1 MIHIG
6 SPCVIPSKLRKDTHK
21 KDLTKLSL
29 SVHLSSPEG
38 NEKEVFS
45 LNSSRYRLPAP
56 TLYLCKLLNLHPLHP
71 SPIGHG
77 WELVDG
83 YCHPVRHTHPAN
95 LPTLRLEIAEKS
107 EHEKADEEQ
116 EE

>member
-1 MIHIG
+1 
-6 SPCVIPSKLRKDTHK
+6 V
-21 KDLTKLSL
+21 
-29 SVHLSSPEG
+29 EG

-45 LNSSRYRLPAP
+45 LNSSRYRLPVP

-83 YCHPVRHTHPAN
+83 YCHLVRHTHPALPAH

-107 EHEKADEEQ
+107 EEDEHEKADEEQ